1 MDIRPT
7 HAARYTRVC
16 NPVKDLNWATSY
28 SRNGSINPHTHSV
41 PPDTYGN
48 YNSLFYHHQQQ

>member
-16 NPVKDLNWATSY
+16 NPELGHELFSQWIDQST
-28 SRNGSINPHTHSV
+28 HTLSV

-48 YNSLFYHHQQQ
+48 YNSLFYHQQQQ